1 MVTSLLMN
9 LEVATT
15 INGSTTPEIYDN
27 WVEILIHH
35 DVMRLKVPMKNRP
48 VV

>member
-1 MVTSLLMN
+1 MD
-9 LEVATT
+9 LEVATA
-15 INGSTTPEIYDN
+15 IDGRTTSEIYDD

-35 DVMRLKVPMKNRP
+35 DVVGLKVPVQDRP

>member
-1 MVTSLLMN
+1 MN
-9 LEVATT
+9 LEVATA
-15 INGSTTPEIYDN
+15 INRSTASEIYDD

-35 DVMRLKVPMKNRP
+35 DIVRLKVPVEDRP